1 MRFQRRTIGNVTL
14 YVVVDETGC
23 ALAAATTLESLQRG
37 DTTSEPELLF
47 RLNGDAGVLLSPVAP
62 SKIVCVG
69 LNYRRHAE
77 EMNIDL
83 PSEPLI
89 FLKPSTAVIGP
100 GDSIILPES
109 SREVHHEGELAV
121 VIGRTAH
128 HVPEDR
134 ASDVILGF
142 TIMNDVT
149 ARDIQ
154 RRERKYTRSKGFDTF
169 APLGPDVV
177 SDVDPERLMLEVR
190 VNGELRQSSG
200 CDDLIFKVPRLVAF
214 ISDIM
219 TLLPGDI
226 ISTGTPS
233 GVGPLRHG
241 DEVEVTINGIGTLTN
256 SVNHGLS

>member
-1 MRFQRRTIGNVTL
+1 MRYQRRSIGRDAYFVI
-14 YVVVDETGC
+14 VDENNAVT
-23 ALAAATTLESLQRG
+23 AAASTLESLRRG
-37 DTTSEPELLF
+37 DTTSESALLA
-47 RLNGDAGVLLSPVAP
+47 RLNGDAAALLAPVAP
-62 SKIVCVG
+62 SKVVCVG

-77 EMNIDL
+77 EMNLDL

-100 GDSIILPES
+100 GEAIELPAS
-109 SREVHHEGELAV
+109 SGEVHHEGELAV
-121 VIGRTAH
+121 VIGETARR
-128 HVPEDR
+128 VPRDR
-134 ASDVILGF
+134 ASEYILGF

-177 SDVDPERLMLEVR
+177 SDVDPEQLAVEVR

-200 CDDLIFKVPRLVAF
+200 CDDLIFKVDRLVEF

-219 TLLPGDI
+219 TLLPGDL

-233 GVGPLRHG
+233 GVGPVRSG
-241 DEVEVTINGIGTLTN
+241 DEVSVTIAGIGTLTN
-256 SVNHGLS
+256 PVKRRSI